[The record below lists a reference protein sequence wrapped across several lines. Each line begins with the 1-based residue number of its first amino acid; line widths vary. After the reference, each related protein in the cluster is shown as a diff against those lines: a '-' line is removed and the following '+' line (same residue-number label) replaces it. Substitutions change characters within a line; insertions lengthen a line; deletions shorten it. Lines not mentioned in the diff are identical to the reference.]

1 MNISINS
8 AILVALISAVISF
21 VVQLFFKWYDRW
33 NQARS
38 FELSIIAEVEA
49 ILNILEKRDYRKG
62 LEEGIIHSIV
72 SENSSVD
79 KNYKLEIQIQE
90 NYCPIYFNNLDKI
103 SFISKQKVK
112 DVVKFYSLLM
122 SLAQDVK
129 SGGILSTDPSSEA
142 YNECL
147 RLFDEAVEIGNRII
161 K

>member
-8 AILVALISAVISF
+8 AILVALISAAISF
-21 VVQLFFKWYDRW
+21 LVQLFFKWSDRRH
-33 NQARS
+33 QARS

-49 ILNILEKRDYRKG
+49 ILNILVKRSYRKG
-62 LEEGIIHSIV
+62 LEEGLIQSMV
-72 SENSSVD
+72 TDKTSVD

-103 SFISKQKVK
+103 SFISALKVK

-129 SGGILSTDPSSEA
+129 PGGILSTDPSSEA